1 MGKLDHQA
9 ITVDSVVADLAA
21 VDSATAHQVVAT
33 ADLAAV
39 DSAAAHQE
47 VAVADLVVVDF
58 HQAAEDFQVAVALDK
73 ETPIQTPM
81 QAVQLAEEEVVQV
94 LLDPVEKAQVLQ

>member
-9 ITVDSVVADLAA
+9 ITVDSV
-21 VDSATAHQVVAT
+21 
-33 ADLAAV
+33 
-39 DSAAAHQE
+39 
-47 VAVADLVVVDF
+47 VADLVVVDF